1 MQAEFI
7 KGPLLPN
14 LQEYFGVNAV
24 FLFWLSSQLHCL
36 RLSAQR
42 CVLQLHGEPEQPRFT
57 PGHRTAL
64 HGLQLP
70 QKHAL
75 TTYAKHLLSNVHYA
89 EYAILKATLRL
100 RSSIFE
106 FVIIKCGLSVEEQGC
121 GLCFAHVSL
130 SQLF

>member
-1 MQAEFI
+1 MQAQFI
-7 KGPLLPN
+7 KGALLPN

-24 FLFWLSSQLHCL
+24 FLFWLSSQPHCL

-42 CVLQLHGEPEQPRFT
+42 CVLQLPGEPRFT

-70 QKHAL
+70 PKHAL
-75 TTYAKHLLSNVHYA
+75 TTYAKHLLSNVHYTKDA
-89 EYAILKATLRL
+89 FLKATLRL

-106 FVIIKCGLSVEEQGC
+106 FVIIKCGLR
-121 GLCFAHVSL
+121 FAHVSL
-130 SQLF
+130 GQLFDHW